1 MPVSTG
7 DINLIKKE
15 LIIYKEKFDSVNKLN
30 IKLEEEMTVLK
41 KKYEENNNEFH
52 NKLSELIISQK

>member
-1 MPVSTG
+1 
-7 DINLIKKE
+7 LIKKE